1 MEKVLNVAT
10 PKEKLMSTL
19 TQPPP
24 DIEELDAE
32 LHPAPAVLPADH
44 PLLAKFQRAL
54 KAHLLKVN
62 SELQNEIDE
71 LDDGIVRLTKRQEQ
85 VGAEL
90 YDSLERIERQKDSLD
105 DYNEQLQELHSKRTE
120 HETNA
125 AQLQHKY
132 DDENRA
138 YMDLKRAHNERLLEL
153 QHLQVLE
160 NNISKWAQE
169 IADEVQVAK
178 RVVSKDGQDQ
188 MVVAQQKREVDM
200 LLFNLDS
207 EVKRNE
213 HQLAAVVEQ
222 LAEQQLVLDGLNQ
235 SIQDANTDVQALQN
249 EHRRLIASWNDA
261 ILCIKQRDKIL
272 AQQREELL

>member
-1 MEKVLNVAT
+1 MTT

-24 DIEELDAE
+24 DIEELDAQA
-32 LHPAPAVLPADH
+32 HPAPAVLPADH

-62 SELQNEIDE
+62 AELQNEIDE
-71 LDDGIVRLTKRQEQ
+71 LDDGVAKLTRQQEQ

-105 DYNEQLQELHSKRTE
+105 DYNAQLQEIHLKRNE
-120 HETNA
+120 HESNA
-125 AQLQHKY
+125 KTLQQKY
-132 DDENRA
+132 DEENRA
-138 YMDLKRAHNERLLEL
+138 YMELKRGHNERLLEL

-169 IADEVQVAK
+169 IEDEVQVAK
-178 RVVSKDGQDQ
+178 RVVSKDGQNQ

-200 LLFNLDS
+200 LLFNLDG
-207 EVKRNE
+207 EVKRSE
-213 HQLAAVVEQ
+213 HQLAAVMEQ
-222 LAEQQLVLDGLNQ
+222 SAEQQLVLDSLNQ
-235 SIQDANTDVQALQN
+235 SIHDANADVQALQN
-249 EHRRLIASWNDA
+249 EHRRLIGSWNDA

-272 AQQREELL
+272 AQQRETIL